1 MEITSASFQGML
13 RTLLIIILCYYAF
26 KLLMRIL
33 APYLMQK
40 AAQKMQQKMQD
51 QFGQQQRGKHQT
63 SQQQKSTVKEKP
75 KPTKKVGDYI
85 DYEEID

>member
-1 MEITSASFQGML
+1 MEITTASFQGML

-51 QFGQQQRGKHQT
+51 QFGQQQAR
-63 SQQQKSTVKEKP
+63 QQQQPPVKEKP
-75 KPTKKVGDYI
+75 KSTKKVGDYI